1 MKKALLCPN
10 PYRDRDFEATL
21 RAVDILKDV
30 GIESAVVAMFRVNIT
45 SIPERLK
52 IVPLPEAIEGA
63 DIAITFGGDGSFL
76 NLAKTAAPRRI
87 PVLGVNM
94 GSLGYMADLEYKDI
108 GRLAELATKP
118 LILEKRMMLDVKV
131 FRDDRQIFSSL
142 ALNDA
147 VVTKGTVSHIVR
159 LEVILGNMSLNQ
171 VQGDGVIVSTPTGS
185 TAYSLAAGGP
195 VVEPTAS
202 NIIISP
208 ICAHA
213 LISNSYVLA
222 PEHIV
227 TIRPNGNGAKQICLS
242 VDGGKAFQLRN
253 DDRIQIK
260 KSEHCTRVVRMT
272 NYNFYELLVR
282 KMSAER
288 VGR

>member
-1 MKKALLCPN
+1 
-10 PYRDRDFEATL
+10 
-21 RAVDILKDV
+21 
-30 GIESAVVAMFRVNIT
+30 
-45 SIPERLK
+45 
-52 IVPLPEAIEGA
+52 
-63 DIAITFGGDGSFL
+63 
-76 NLAKTAAPRRI
+76 
-87 PVLGVNM
+87 
-94 GSLGYMADLEYKDI
+94 
-108 GRLAELATKP
+108 
-118 LILEKRMMLDVKV
+118 
-131 FRDDRQIFSSL
+131 
-142 ALNDA
+142 
-147 VVTKGTVSHIVR
+147 
-159 LEVILGNMSLNQ
+159 MSLNQ